1 MAQSVI
7 TNDTLGILVEKL
19 EKIVD
24 RELTGVEKAIV
35 DYALIQIQL
44 GLVEVK

>member
-1 MAQSVI
+1 MTQSVI
-7 TNDTLGILVEKL
+7 TKNTLGILVGKL
-19 EKIVD
+19 ENVVG

-35 DYALIQIQL
+35 DYVLVEIQL

>member
-1 MAQSVI
+1 MNQSVI
-7 TNDTLGILVEKL
+7 NSDTLGILVGKL

-24 RELTGVEKAIV
+24 RELTGVEKSLI
-35 DYALIQIQL
+35 DYVLIQIQL

>member
-1 MAQSVI
+1 MNQSVI
-7 TNDTLGILVEKL
+7 TSNTLDILVGKL

-44 GLVEVK
+44 GLVEVE

>member
-1 MAQSVI
+1 MTQSVI